1 MAKFICGVSQGSTLG
16 PLLFLLYVNDLPLF
30 SNFKTIIF
38 ADDTVLSLSVN
49 SMHELTTKMNQE
61 LENVDNWL
69 KHNKLSLNYSKTQ
82 YTSFIKKTICRHNF
96 QCSN

>member
-1 MAKFICGVSQGSTLG
+1 VSQGSTLG

-82 YTSFIKKTICRHNF
+82 YTSFTKKRN
-96 QCSN
+96 NM

>member
-1 MAKFICGVSQGSTLG
+1 VSQGSTLG

-38 ADDTVLSLSVN
+38 ADDTVLSLSMN

-82 YTSFIKKTICRHNF
+82 YTSFTKKRN
-96 QCSN
+96 NM